1 MEMYAIT
8 ATVFHIDKVKKW
20 ERSMSIPTFFLNATV
35 QGIVSEAHAIT
46 IAEDIINPFGHYRT
60 SITAVAV

>member
-1 MEMYAIT
+1 MYAIT
-8 ATVFHIDKVKKW
+8 ATVFSADKVRKW
-20 ERSMSIPTFFLNATV
+20 EHSRSIPTFFLDPNV

-60 SITAVAV
+60 SITAVKV